1 MPPRNNK
8 RATSSA
14 GRTPAPDKSA
24 KARREE
30 EGVRTK
36 KFTPQRKL
44 NFADFDQASVKKL
57 APQFSAGKAKKLDV
71 RCIIVAQ
78 HMAIVIPA
86 WAMDGWVAN
95 LADGIA
101 LAKSIN
107 MNGFKLAP
115 GIATG
120 DGSTRFGYYG
130 FFADAE
136 TELKKL
142 FSAENDDKFGDIKI
156 GKKDPNSDPPKV
168 RVDCT

>member
-14 GRTPAPDKSA
+14 GRTPAADKQA

-30 EGVRTK
+30 EGAQTK

-57 APQFSAGKAKKLDV
+57 APQFSSGKAKNLDV
-71 RCIIVAQ
+71 RIIVVAS
-78 HMAIVIPA
+78 HLGIVIPA

-101 LAKSIN
+101 LAKSLN

-120 DGSTRFGYYG
+120 DGNTRFGYYG
-130 FFADAE
+130 FFADAA

-142 FSAENDDKFGDIKI
+142 FSADNDDKFGDIKI
-156 GKKDPNSDPPKV
+156 GKNDPTSDPPKV
-168 RVDCT
+168 CRFS